1 MDSNA
6 KPSKTKQGQGQGRQQ
21 AKQGC
26 VERVSRVERRNAIT
40 STNKAAA
47 VHPMGSPS
55 SALQPSVPAVPC
67 ERAGEDQ
74 GLAQAPPSA
83 ADHSTG
89 AGLRRQAPLRG
100 HFEMHRARHAFWFC
114 GFCQRRRCCC
124 VSCARPC
131 VPLVFLSCP
140 PEPAPARLRALQS
153 ARKSVR
159 GCRVQHVYILVVR
172 NIPRRICSFNSIFL
186 QLLK

>member
-1 MDSNA
+1 MQSQAKSN
-6 KPSKTKQGQGQGRQQ
+6 KDKQEQEQGQGQGRQQ

-89 AGLRRQAPLRG
+89 AEIEKLDAEGKGKEDTSGEDVDRP
-100 HFEMHRARHAFWFC
+100 FESHEITPYPN
-114 GFCQRRRCCC
+114 
-124 VSCARPC
+124 SST
-131 VPLVFLSCP
+131 LL
-140 PEPAPARLRALQS
+140 
-153 ARKSVR
+153 
-159 GCRVQHVYILVVR
+159 VR
-172 NIPRRICSFNSIFL
+172 NSCSHA
-186 QLLK
+186 K